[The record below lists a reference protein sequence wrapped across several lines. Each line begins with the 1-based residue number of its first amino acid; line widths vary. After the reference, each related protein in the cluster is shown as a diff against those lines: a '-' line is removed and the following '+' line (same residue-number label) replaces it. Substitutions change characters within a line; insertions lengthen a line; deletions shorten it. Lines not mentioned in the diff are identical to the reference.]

1 VRVIYWSICRV
12 NTECGTVW
20 HLNLIWMTFTLRSK
34 WHLRTL
40 MTKKAADIIRYA
52 MATTN
57 LIKNVSMGL
66 VMLLLISRP
75 WVNFINMFICSFY
88 TQRYQKWKKCSQSSM
103 SFCTFVIFEKKA
115 ARKMLVKLIPVFNFI
130 NVLWAAFTHT
140 DPKCT
145 KKTVISV
152 FRCFCDLQ
160 EKSCS

>member
-1 VRVIYWSICRV
+1 VITFETNIIFR
-12 NTECGTVW
+12 NLW

-88 TQRYQKWKKCSQSSM
+88 TQRYQKWKKYSQSSV
-103 SFCTFVIFEKKA
+103 SFCTFVIFEKK
-115 ARKMLVKLIPVFNFI
+115 KLLIKCWWMIPVFSFI
-130 NVLWAAFTHT
+130 NVLWAAFMHIY
-140 DPKCT
+140 PKCT
-145 KKTVISV
+145 KRQSVISV
-152 FRCFCDLQ
+152 FRRFCDLR